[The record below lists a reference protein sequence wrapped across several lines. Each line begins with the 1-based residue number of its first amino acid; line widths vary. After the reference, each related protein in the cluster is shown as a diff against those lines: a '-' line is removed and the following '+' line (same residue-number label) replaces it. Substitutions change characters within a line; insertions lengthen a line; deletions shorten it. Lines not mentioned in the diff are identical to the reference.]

1 MFSGRMK
8 TLWVM
13 WFRLRKKRFALAS
26 YSKCYRYLGPGSSQ
40 IHISE
45 WLSLCINLVPTSD
58 RGYAIIGMKELY
70 KNINEH
76 KGNDAMK
83 RFMLYS
89 EERVDVEVSVDIWA
103 GTIGRISHQD
113 DTTLLSKRR
122 GSLEMNR
129 RYRSTQSQQRW
140 SWWPCALWSPRGE
153 CLAHVYQ
160 PCKEQT
166 MQRGSKI
173 CRRSPHLYYF
183 SAEILVGDLMF
194 LKCWKFMS
202 SWMFFE
208 MVFFRVCSL
217 IWKCK
222 LPLMHWWTMVTNHSS
237 WLMMRMK
244 ICHLS
249 FHSTPNL
256 MRIAFSFWARFRR
269 RDMTGTWLEMLKAW
283 GMRGMNCR
291 VFLKWHF
298 AKTKFIAVYTPQG
311 CI

>member
-1 MFSGRMK
+1 MQQQAAASAAVSSAPLPESGQASGEALKCDQCDFVSKSTRGLK
-8 TLWVM
+8 T
-13 WFRLRKKRFALAS
+13 
-26 YSKCYRYLGPGSSQ
+26 
-40 IHISE
+40 H
-45 WLSLCINLVPTSD
+45 TS
-58 RGYAIIGMKELY
+58 RA
-70 KNINEH
+70 H
-76 KGNDAMK
+76 KVDDA
-83 RFMLYS
+83 
-89 EERVDVEVSVDIWA
+89 EV
-103 GTIGRISHQD
+103 
-113 DTTLLSKRR
+113 LSKRR

-129 RYRSTQSQQRW
+129 RYRSTQSQQRC
-140 SWWPCALWSPRGE
+140 SWWPCALRSPRGE

-269 RDMTGTWLEMLKAW
+269 RDMTGTWLEMLKGW

-291 VFLKWHF
+291 VFFSQITFYKNKVHCSIYPSRLHINQIQKIDRQVES
-298 AKTKFIAVYTPQG
+298 TMSENLQ
-311 CI
+311 CIIPTF